1 MFFDILKRD
10 LKRKPLTN
18 IIMLL
23 FVVLSVVF
31 ISSSVNNLFAL
42 FGSLDRYFEKAGIG
56 DYVVFELY
64 GGNVTVRDVV
74 ENVEAVKGIRTEEV
88 ILSSYKFDTDQAE
101 VHNEA
106 IISCPSQQAYLVFD
120 SKNEKITSVQDGA
133 VYVRQSALDQSGAK
147 VGDLVTLTV
156 QNIPY
161 TFIVKDTLK
170 DALLGIDRANVKFL
184 ISDQD
189 YQTIKNE
196 IEKSGAEQETLSYF
210 HLIDFQT
217 DSSDSV
223 KSLEEALSAC
233 KKVHNADSREAVRNY
248 YLADMLVV
256 GILVA
261 ASFGLILIAV
271 TVLGFTISSTLNREF
286 RQIGILKAIGI
297 SNGKIRLIYLVKY
310 LIIAVVGAIVGLV
323 LSFPFGAMMQK
334 DISKS
339 ILIENENAVLIGVL
353 CSVFVTCLILAF
365 SLLCTRKVIRFTPM
379 NAFRSGTTGERYRR
393 KNVIRLGTS
402 RITTAILMAAND
414 ILSNK
419 RHTALM
425 AFVFFI
431 GMVLLMVLLNTS
443 STMNS
448 KHMLTDLDADISFD
462 MTIKERNQNPFK
474 YAVVNGRDEVSK
486 DAASIET
493 MLAEEGW
500 QADCIIEPRLTSS
513 VYAKENPR
521 IILQV
526 LCREGVNG
534 SPDMYSYIEGSAPQS
549 KDEIA
554 ISYRVAERLGLKIGD
569 RIIINLADDKDNS
582 NAESERIITA
592 IYQDF
597 LLIQWGSVRL
607 YPDKDYNY
615 ESLYDVQPASIVF
628 KDNPGTAEIGQR
640 VKQLREKYTDK
651 YIVRTASEQILAW
664 WGDVLDKTNAVEDM
678 LLLVIAL
685 INILIAA
692 LMELSFLTKECGE
705 IAMLK
710 AIGFKDGTIILW
722 QVLRIGMVLTI
733 ATLLA
738 IALAD
743 PFGRLTLGGVFHY
756 CGIAKLVFVPNV
768 LKNYIVYPAV
778 IFATTVFGAFLVA
791 LGVRKI
797 HSKEINSVE

>member
-64 GGNVTVRDVV
+64 GGNVTVRDAV

-184 ISDQD
+184 VSDQD

-393 KNVIRLGTS
+393 KNVIRLVTS
-402 RITTAILMAAND
+402 RISTAILMAAND

-692 LMELSFLTKECGE
+692 LMELSFLTKERGE

>member
-42 FGSLDRYFEKAGIG
+42 FGSLDRYFEKAGLG

-64 GGNVTVRDVV
+64 GGNVTVRDAV

-184 ISDQD
+184 VSDQD

-196 IEKSGAEQETLSYF
+196 IERSGAEQETLSYF

-402 RITTAILMAAND
+402 RISTAILMAAND

-425 AFVFFI
+425 TFVFFI

-692 LMELSFLTKECGE
+692 LMELSFLTKERGE

>member
-56 DYVVFELY
+56 DYIVFELY
-64 GGNVTVRDVV
+64 GGNVTVRDAI
-74 ENVEAVKGIRTEEV
+74 EDVEAVKGIRTEEV
-88 ILSSYKFDTDQAE
+88 ILTSYKFDTDQAE

-106 IISCPSQQAYLVFD
+106 LISCPSQQAYFVFD
-120 SKNEKITSVQDGA
+120 SKNEKITSVQDGY

-147 VGDLVTLTV
+147 VGDRVALTV
-156 QNIPY
+156 HNIPY

-170 DALLGIDRANVKFL
+170 DALLGIERTNVRFL

-196 IEKSGAEQETLSYF
+196 IEKSGVEQETLSYF
-210 HLIDFQT
+210 HIIDFQT
-217 DSSDSV
+217 DSSDNV
-223 KSLEEALSAC
+223 ELLEEALSAC
-233 KKVHNADSREAVRNY
+233 NKVRNNDSRKAFRNF

-297 SNGKIRLIYLVKY
+297 SNSKIRLIFLVKY

-323 LSFPFGAMMQK
+323 LSFPFGALMQK

-339 ILIENENAVLIGVL
+339 ILIENENAVLIRVL
-353 CSVFVTCLILAF
+353 CSIFVTCLILAF

-379 NAFRSGTTGERYRR
+379 DAFRSGATGVRYQR
-393 KNVIRLGTS
+393 KNVIRLSKS
-402 RITTAILMAAND
+402 RISTAILMAAND

-419 RHTALM
+419 RQTALM

-431 GMVLLMVLLNTS
+431 GMVLLMVLMNTS
-443 STMNS
+443 STMTS
-448 KHMLTDLDADISFD
+448 KHMLTDMDADISFD
-462 MTIKERNQNPFK
+462 MTIEEKNLDRFK
-474 YAVVNGRDEVSK
+474 YAAVDGRDEVNK
-486 DAASIET
+486 DVANIET

-500 QADCIIEPRLTSS
+500 QADCIIEPRLRAS

-526 LCREGVNG
+526 FCREGVNG

-569 RIIINLADDKDNS
+569 RIIVDTADDKDNS

-592 IYQDF
+592 LYQDF

-607 YPDKDYNY
+607 YPDQSYNY
-615 ESLYDVQPASIVF
+615 ESLYDVLPASIVF
-628 KDNPGTAEIGQR
+628 KDNPGTAEVGRR
-640 VKQLREKYTDK
+640 VKQLREKYSEK

-664 WGDVLDKTNAVEDM
+664 WGDELDKINAVEDM
-678 LLLVIAL
+678 LLLVVAL

-692 LMELSFLTKECGE
+692 LMELSFLTKERGE

-738 IALAD
+738 IALAG
-743 PFGRLTLGGVFHY
+743 PLGRLTLGGVFHY

-768 LKNYIVYPAV
+768 LKNYIVYPAI
-778 IFATTVFGAFLVA
+778 IFAATIFGAFLVA

>member
-64 GGNVTVRDVV
+64 GGNVTVRDAV

-184 ISDQD
+184 VSDQD

-393 KNVIRLGTS
+393 KNVIHLVTS
-402 RITTAILMAAND
+402 RISTAILMAAND

-692 LMELSFLTKECGE
+692 LMELSFLTKERGE

>member
-402 RITTAILMAAND
+402 RISTAILMAAND

-692 LMELSFLTKECGE
+692 LMELSFLTKERGE

>member
-64 GGNVTVRDVV
+64 GGNVTVRDAV

-402 RITTAILMAAND
+402 RISTAILMAAND

-448 KHMLTDLDADISFD
+448 KHMLTDLDADVSFD

-692 LMELSFLTKECGE
+692 LMELSFLTKERGE

-743 PFGRLTLGGVFHY
+743 PFGRLMLGGVFHY

-778 IFATTVFGAFLVA
+778 IFAATVFGAFLVA

>member
-323 LSFPFGAMMQK
+323 LAFPFGAMMQK

-402 RITTAILMAAND
+402 RISTAILMAAND

-692 LMELSFLTKECGE
+692 LMELSFLTKERGE

>member
-64 GGNVTVRDVV
+64 GGNVTVRDAV

-184 ISDQD
+184 VSDQD

-393 KNVIRLGTS
+393 KNVIRLVTS
-402 RITTAILMAAND
+402 RISTAILMAAND

-486 DAASIET
+486 DVASIET

-692 LMELSFLTKECGE
+692 LMELSFLTKERGE

-778 IFATTVFGAFLVA
+778 IFAATVFGAFLVA